1 MQPRSFLPTNRR
13 GITVL
18 ALLLIIIAV
27 ILVAFF
33 VVSYLRTTP
42 SPVQSSSSVLES
54 SIASI
59 A

>member
-1 MQPRSFLPTNRR
+1 MQRSLFSPASRR

-27 ILVAFF
+27 LLGAFF
-33 VVSYLRTTP
+33 LVSYLRTQP
-42 SPVQSSSSVLES
+42 QAQSSSGIRLTPN
-54 SIASI
+54 ASI